1 MGITKIADGAYF
13 VPSYS
18 VQTITRA
25 YSNGDSGLFF
35 GGAAPEEDD
44 LPAYEPEPVREA
56 PAPAVKQEPK

>member
-1 MGITKIADGAYF
+1 MGIVKIADGAYF

-35 GGAAPEEDD
+35 AGAYGA
-44 LPAYEPEPVREA
+44 EPEDSDDEEKDRNLPVTE
-56 PAPAVKQEPK
+56 EPKI